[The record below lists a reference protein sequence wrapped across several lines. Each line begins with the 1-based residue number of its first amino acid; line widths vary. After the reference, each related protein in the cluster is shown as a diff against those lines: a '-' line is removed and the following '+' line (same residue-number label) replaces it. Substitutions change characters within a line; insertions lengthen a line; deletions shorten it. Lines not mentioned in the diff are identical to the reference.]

1 MESHSQVLF
10 LTYLYQKERK
20 RFKME
25 ELIRR
30 ISRDNEPYEVDKADP
45 VIIQSLS
52 GGTLS
57 EDEINQLDVKEQ
69 ATLKEGMRQFLD
81 TQAACLND
89 IIVRNG
95 CYFESRFAGNYR
107 IIRRIIKM
115 DGQRVAN

>member
-1 MESHSQVLF
+1 
-10 LTYLYQKERK
+10 
-20 RFKME
+20 ME

-30 ISRDNEPYEVDKADP
+30 ISRDHEPYEVDKTDP
-45 VIIQSLS
+45 VTIQSMS
-52 GGTLS
+52 GKVLS
-57 EDEINQLDVKEQ
+57 EDEISQLDTKEQ
-69 ATLKEGMRQFLD
+69 VILNEGMQQFLD

>member
-1 MESHSQVLF
+1 
-10 LTYLYQKERK
+10 
-20 RFKME
+20 ME

-30 ISRDNEPYEVDKADP
+30 ISRDHEPYEVDKTDP
-45 VIIQSLS
+45 VMIQSMS
-52 GGTLS
+52 GRTLS
-57 EDEINQLDVKEQ
+57 EDEINQLDAKEQ
-69 ATLKEGMRQFLD
+69 TTLKEEMRQFLD

-107 IIRRIIKM
+107 IIRRIVKM

>member
-1 MESHSQVLF
+1 
-10 LTYLYQKERK
+10 
-20 RFKME
+20 ME

-30 ISRDNEPYEVDKADP
+30 ISRDREPYEVDKTDP
-45 VIIQSLS
+45 VIIQSMS
-52 GGTLS
+52 GRTLS
-57 EDEINQLDVKEQ
+57 KDEVNKLDAKEQ
-69 ATLKEGMRQFLD
+69 TALKEGMRQFLD